1 MTGREFLNL
10 SAQEVKSWIEKHG
23 LKCTLTNVISENQ
36 ASRRKIIKKP
46 IVKLRRYGTND
57 LEHWRITVGYVP
69 YRFTE
74 VVGTILGNKDIMVE
88 EVLRYKDKTVI
99 DHYELE
105 L

>member
-10 SAQEVKSWIEKHG
+10 SAQEVKNWIEKNG
-23 LKCTLTNVISENQ
+23 PRCTLTNVTNEDR

-46 IVKLRRYGTND
+46 IVKLRRYGDND
-57 LEHWRITVGYVP
+57 LEHWRLTIGYMP

-74 VVGTILGNKDIMVE
+74 IVGTIIGSKDIMVE

-99 DHYELE
+99 DHYDRP
-105 L
+105 

>member
-1 MTGREFLNL
+1 MRGREFLNL

-23 LKCTLTNVISENQ
+23 PKCMLTNVMNEYQ
-36 ASRRKIIKKP
+36 ATRRKIIKAP
-46 IVKLRRYGTND
+46 IVKVRRFGNND

-74 VVGTILGNKDIMVE
+74 VVGTIIGNKDIMVE